1 MLKRSLFIIF
11 LLIMVIV
18 GCIKINIINTK
29 SLSANINEE
38 NNYDKITEEF
48 GEDFS
53 EFLKD
58 KAVIKIYS
66 DNENDKATVQI
77 GNGEIKLKKDNFI
90 VDKFKSIG
98 NSIVK
103 KFKKIKN
110 TLKKITKNTDVENNN
125 NDEVDA
131 IVDDFIQWLKE
142 NE

>member
-103 KFKKIKN
+103 NFKKIKN

-142 NE
+142 NN